1 MAFVAARNGI
11 SAHLRKY
18 KVQRQQ
24 KREMVGGENGRNAKF
39 TKYEIVNVIIDN
51 RFKTPSEVKTCPNA

>member
-1 MAFVAARNGI
+1 MAFCAAGNGI

-51 RFKTPSEVKTCPNA
+51 RFKTPSEVKTCPNV